1 MIKSSIE
8 WHEEVFHWIAGISF
22 SVQQL
27 RYKPNGI
34 RRSRCHICR
43 SSHRRKCGRRHRRLI
58 GNSNGGWRGGYR
70 GSAIGTIIGTIA
82 GAAIG
87 NAVSAPKQEE
97 YGYRIERTEPYEP
110 QPETY
115 PAPSVFDNL
124 KIRNIRFIDDNRDH
138 VITSGESSKVIFEIM
153 NEGDRTVYNVVP
165 VVTETTGMK
174 RIYISPSVMVEQI
187 APHNGVKYTANIS
200 AGERI
205 KTGNITIRVAVANG
219 NGQQYD
225 RQEFSLPTER

>member
-1 MIKSSIE
+1 MGGAI
-8 WHEEVFHWIAGISF
+8 G
-22 SVQQL
+22 
-27 RYKPNGI
+27 G
-34 RRSRCHICR
+34 
-43 SSHRRKCGRRHRRLI
+43 LI
-58 GNSNGGWRGGYR
+58 GDSNGGWRGGYR

-187 APHNGVKYTANIS
+187 APHNGVKYTASIS